1 MLVVDG
7 YANASPPTGIP
18 AIQWPTIQRSQI
30 TAWAADHG
38 WRVARIF
45 EEHEPEDR
53 RDGLAP
59 PALLA
64 AITRVEAR
72 ETDGIVVS
80 GLRVVGATLPEAVLV
95 LERIQAAGGVFVSI
109 SDGIDLSQ
117 PAGRLMVGL
126 LVSLLDWEW
135 LS

>member
-7 YANASPPTGIP
+7 YANASPPAGIP
-18 AIQWPTIQRSQI
+18 AVQWPQIQRGQI

-45 EEHEPEDR
+45 EEHGPAGR
-53 RDGLAP
+53 RDDLAS

-64 AITRVEAR
+64 AISRVEAR

-80 GLRVVGATLPEAVLV
+80 GLRVVGASLPEAVLV

-117 PAGRLMVGL
+117 PTGQPILRL

-135 LS
+135 LG